1 MLPVARNVDDA
12 DGAVDHPPASPQASP
27 SSPFEPGTSVTARL
41 RANMPVA
48 SYTRCLPFAT
58 VNRVCTYSNLNRSA
72 NRITGRFHTC
82 RRMFRMIGALPPG
95 RLRVVEHSSKTPRV
109 RRIASLIY
117 IDRKP
122 AEEGP
127 VTLDLT
133 SVPGF
138 IDLDD

>member
-1 MLPVARNVDDA
+1 
-12 DGAVDHPPASPQASP
+12 
-27 SSPFEPGTSVTARL
+27 
-41 RANMPVA
+41 
-48 SYTRCLPFAT
+48 
-58 VNRVCTYSNLNRSA
+58 
-72 NRITGRFHTC
+72 
-82 RRMFRMIGALPPG
+82 MIGALPPG